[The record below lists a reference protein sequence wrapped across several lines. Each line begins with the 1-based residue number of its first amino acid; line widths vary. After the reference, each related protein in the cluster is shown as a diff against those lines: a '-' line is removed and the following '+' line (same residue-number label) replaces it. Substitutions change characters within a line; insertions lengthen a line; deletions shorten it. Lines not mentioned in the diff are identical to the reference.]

1 MAYTHTKGASIER
14 KEVFGVTLAVYPPL
28 GDLEVVVAETE
39 TGHNQE
45 FFHKTSTFNY
55 IILDGEGSFFLD
67 GEEVR
72 VSKGD
77 MLSIPPGT
85 RIYYKGTMRFVLVTN
100 PPWKKEDEVE
110 TRARVW

>member
-1 MAYTHTKGASIER
+1 MAYTHTKEEAIAR
-14 KEVFGVTLAVYPPL
+14 KEVFGVDLALYPSF
-28 GDLEVVVAETE
+28 GGCEVVVAETE

-45 FFHKTSTFNY
+45 FYHTTSTFNY

-67 GEEVR
+67 DKEVH

-77 MLSIPPGT
+77 LLSIPPET

-100 PPWKKEDEVE
+100 PPWRKEDEVE
-110 TRARVW
+110 TKGRVW